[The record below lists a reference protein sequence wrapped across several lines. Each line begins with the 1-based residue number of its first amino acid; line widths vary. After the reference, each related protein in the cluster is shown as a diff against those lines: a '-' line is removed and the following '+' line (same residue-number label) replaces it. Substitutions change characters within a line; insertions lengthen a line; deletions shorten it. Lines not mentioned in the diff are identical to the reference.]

1 MSHVVEYV
9 HTGRRSPLAWACS
22 ALIKASGARKNNDA
36 KARASTDSVSEPA
49 DVPAAIRQR
58 FSVTTTQFEGRPL
71 WTIGPRTGPSSQ
83 TILYLHGGAY
93 VMNIVSLHW
102 KLIAAIIE
110 RTNATV
116 VVPDYPLAGQATCT
130 DVFTYLE
137 KLTPVF
143 DGIRQGRPWTIM
155 GDSAGGGLSYAWAQ
169 HLRDV
174 GGAQPDEIV
183 LLSPWLDVRMVD
195 PRQDGLEKLDPM
207 LPRRNSQKAGEAYAG
222 GLSLTD
228 PRVSPLFGDL
238 ENLPEVSIFTGT
250 YDLVNA
256 DARSLS
262 DALKAKG
269 LAYRFFEYP
278 KLFHVF
284 MAVTFLP
291 EAKTAIGQ
299 IAGIV
304 AEAGR

>member
-36 KARASTDSVSEPA
+36 KARASTDSVSDPA

-137 KLTPVF
+137 KITPVF

-207 LPRRNSQKAGEAYAG
+207 LPRRNSQKAGEAYARE
-222 GLSLTD
+222 LSLTD

-256 DARSLS
+256 DARSLR
-262 DALKAKG
+262 DALKAEG